1 MFKSF
6 RFALL
11 MTGALFALGAVAQP
25 GPDQQSGDQP
35 DPPSRVARLAYIRGT
50 VSFVPAG
57 ENEWVEAQINRPLIT
72 GDKLWT
78 DHDSR
83 AELEIGSSAL
93 RLDAQTSFD
102 FLNLDDETAQI
113 ELTEGSLNLRVR
125 RLYDNQ
131 VYEVDTPTLAFVIN
145 RVGEYRVTVLPNGQS
160 TIVTVLQ
167 GGGDAYGE
175 DGARSRLEEGQSV
188 TFNDSRL
195 RDYYTD
201 SLPRPDGFDEFCRQR
216 DDRWDHAKSRAYVSE
231 DVIGYQD
238 LDDNGDWSDVP
249 EYGHVWYPTTVAV
262 GWSPYHHG
270 HWGWV
275 GAYGWTWIDDAP
287 WGFAPFHYG
296 RWAYIGNRWGWCPG
310 AIGVRPYYAPA
321 LVAFIGG
328 GVSVGV
334 SIGGPVGWFPLGPRD
349 VYFPGYHVSQRYFTN
364 VNVTNTVVNTT
375 VINNYYGNYSRG
387 DVNYTQINYA
397 NRNINGAVT
406 AVPATAFASARPV
419 AASAIAVNR
428 TTFAN
433 ARVTSIAAVAPTRAS
448 LEGPGGRARAAPPA
462 AVASRNI
469 VAASKPPPPV
479 ASFATR
485 EAALKKN
492 PGEPLTTKQ
501 MRSLPAVQ
509 SNGAGERTAV
519 GAGAA
524 RNADKVKVVTNT
536 GAPTRAPAAPLIA
549 RPATADQKANA
560 NVEKRR
566 GAGPQGG
573 QAQTGNP
580 AVDNPANAQGG
591 RPTNAGPQADRAV
604 PNQAGNGR
612 EGRPANAGPQTAG
625 PQTDRAATNAQ
636 GGNVQAGRPAANG
649 PQTEHLQSSRF
660 NPNAGGNKAG
670 NANAGNAAE
679 KARVDPAIGKQPATS
694 SQPAGN
700 ARQPNVQGAPA
711 NAGQGNAPASPPER
725 KVNNNGNG
733 QPQNN
738 AAQGREYRA
747 PPQPAASQNNPPQDA
762 RATSMPQSSGQS
774 QRSVEQK
781 NSNRQQPVQQ
791 QPQTQQQQ
799 QQQVQQQRQVQQQQQ
814 QQVQRAPPPPQPQQ
828 VQRPPPPQQQP
839 PQPQMQRQAPPQ
851 QQPQQQPQ
859 QRGDKNKDKEKEKEK
874 EKDKSGGGH

>member
-11 MTGALFALGAVAQP
+11 MASALFALGAVAQP
-25 GPDQQSGDQP
+25 APDQQSGDQS

-57 ENEWVEAQINRPLIT
+57 ENDWVEAQINRPLIT

-78 DHDSR
+78 DQDSR

-102 FLNLDDETAQI
+102 FLNLDDQTAQI

-131 VYEVDTPTLAFVIN
+131 VYEIDTPTLAFVIN
-145 RVGEYRVTVLPNGQS
+145 RVGEYRLTVLPNGQS
-160 TIVTVLQ
+160 TVVNVLQ

-175 DGARSRLEEGQSV
+175 GGARSRIEEGQSV
-188 TFNDSRL
+188 TFNDSGL

-201 SLPRPDGFDEFCRQR
+201 SLPPPDSFDEFCRQR
-216 DDRWDHAKSRAYVSE
+216 DGRWDHAKSRAYVSE

-238 LDDNGDWSDVP
+238 LDDNGDWNDVP

-275 GAYGWTWIDDAP
+275 GVYGWTWIDDAP

-334 SIGGPVGWFPLGPRD
+334 AVGGPVGWFPLGPRD

-397 NRNINGAVT
+397 NRNISGAVT
-406 AVPATAFASARPV
+406 AVPAAAFASARPV

-433 ARVTSIAAVAPTRAS
+433 ARVTSVAAVAPTRAS

-462 AVASRNI
+462 AVVNRNI
-469 VAASKPPPPV
+469 VAASKPPAPV

-485 EAALKKN
+485 EAVLQKN
-492 PGEPLTTKQ
+492 PGQPLTTNQ
-501 MRSLPAVQ
+501 LRTLPAVQ
-509 SNGAGERTAV
+509 NNGAGDRAV
-519 GAGAA
+519 AGGAS
-524 RNADKVKVVTNT
+524 RNVEKVKVVTNT
-536 GAPTRAPAAPLIA
+536 GVPASAPAAPLIA
-549 RPATADQKANA
+549 RPSAGNPNANA
-560 NVEKRR
+560 NADKRR

-573 QAQTGNP
+573 QAQNGNP
-580 AVDNPANAQGG
+580 AVDNSAGRAVTNAQGG
-591 RPTNAGPQADRAV
+591 RPVNAGPQTDRAV
-604 PNQAGNGR
+604 TTQGGNGR
-612 EGRPANAGPQTAG
+612 EGRPANTG
-625 PQTDRAATNAQ
+625 PQTDRAVTNAQ
-636 GGNVQAGRPAANG
+636 GGNAQAGQPAGNG
-649 PQTEHLQSSRF
+649 PQKTEHLQSSRF
-660 NPNAGGNKAG
+660 VNPNAGGNKSG
-670 NANAGNAAE
+670 NANAGNAADTN
-679 KARVDPAIGKQPATS
+679 ARGNAANGRGNAGGEGKQPVTS
-694 SQPAGN
+694 SQPYNN
-700 ARQPNVQGAPA
+700 ARQTNSAVTQGA
-711 NAGQGNAPASPPER
+711 NAGQGNAPAYTAER
-725 KVNNNGNG
+725 KVNSSNGTG
-733 QPQNN
+733 QEQNKAVQGN
-738 AAQGREYRA
+738 GREYRA
-747 PPQPAASQNNPPQDA
+747 PQSPSNQGSQDA
-762 RATSMPQSSGQS
+762 RVTSMPQSSVQS
-774 QRSVEQK
+774 QRNAEHK
-781 NSNRQQPVQQ
+781 QPQQ
-791 QPQTQQQQ
+791 QVQQQQ
-799 QQQVQQQRQVQQQQQ
+799 QQQVQQ
-814 QQVQRAPPPPQPQQ
+814 QQVQRAPPPPPQQ
-828 VQRPPPPQQQP
+828 VQRPPPPP
-839 PQPQMQRQAPPQ
+839 PQMQRQPPPQQ
-851 QQPQQQPQ
+851 QQPQQQQ
-859 QRGDKNKDKEKEKEK
+859 QGRGDKNKDKDKD
-874 EKDKSGGGH
+874 KDKSGGGGH

>member
-25 GPDQQSGDQP
+25 APDQSGEQS

-57 ENEWVEAQINRPLIT
+57 ENDWVEAQINRPLIT

-83 AELEIGSSAL
+83 AELEIGSSVL
-93 RLDAQTSFD
+93 RLDGETSFD
-102 FLNLDDETAQI
+102 FLNLDDQTAQI
-113 ELTEGSLNLRVR
+113 ELTQGALNLRVR

-131 VYEVDTPTLAFVIN
+131 VYEIDTPTLAFVIN
-145 RVGEYRVTVLPNGQS
+145 RVGEYRLTVLPNGQS
-160 TIVTVLQ
+160 TVVNVLQ

-175 DGARSRLEEGQSV
+175 GGARSRIEEGQSV
-188 TFNDSRL
+188 TFNDSAL

-201 SLPRPDGFDEFCRQR
+201 SLPPPDSFDEFVHQR
-216 DDRWDHAKSRAYVSE
+216 DARWDHAKSRAYVSE

-238 LDDNGDWSDVP
+238 LDDNGDWNDVP

-262 GWSPYHHG
+262 GWSPYHNG

-328 GVSVGV
+328 VSVGV
-334 SIGGPVGWFPLGPRD
+334 AVGGPVGWFPLGPRD

-397 NRNINGAVT
+397 NRNISGAVT

-433 ARVTSIAAVAPTRAS
+433 AQVSSVATVAPTRAS
-448 LEGPGGRARAAPPA
+448 LEGAGGRARAAPPA
-462 AVASRNI
+462 AVVNRNI

-485 EAALKKN
+485 EAVLQKN
-492 PGEPLTTKQ
+492 PGRPLTTNQ
-501 MRSLPAVQ
+501 MRTLPGAQ
-509 SNGAGERTAV
+509 SNGAA
-519 GAGAA
+519 
-524 RNADKVKVVTNT
+524 
-536 GAPTRAPAAPLIA
+536 
-549 RPATADQKANA
+549 
-560 NVEKRR
+560 
-566 GAGPQGG
+566 
-573 QAQTGNP
+573 
-580 AVDNPANAQGG
+580 
-591 RPTNAGPQADRAV
+591 
-604 PNQAGNGR
+604 
-612 EGRPANAGPQTAG
+612 
-625 PQTDRAATNAQ
+625 
-636 GGNVQAGRPAANG
+636 
-649 PQTEHLQSSRF
+649 
-660 NPNAGGNKAG
+660 
-670 NANAGNAAE
+670 
-679 KARVDPAIGKQPATS
+679 
-694 SQPAGN
+694 
-700 ARQPNVQGAPA
+700 
-711 NAGQGNAPASPPER
+711 
-725 KVNNNGNG
+725 
-733 QPQNN
+733 
-738 AAQGREYRA
+738 
-747 PPQPAASQNNPPQDA
+747 
-762 RATSMPQSSGQS
+762 
-774 QRSVEQK
+774 
-781 NSNRQQPVQQ
+781 
-791 QPQTQQQQ
+791 
-799 QQQVQQQRQVQQQQQ
+799 
-814 QQVQRAPPPPQPQQ
+814 
-828 VQRPPPPQQQP
+828 
-839 PQPQMQRQAPPQ
+839 
-851 QQPQQQPQ
+851 
-859 QRGDKNKDKEKEKEK
+859 
-874 EKDKSGGGH
+874 